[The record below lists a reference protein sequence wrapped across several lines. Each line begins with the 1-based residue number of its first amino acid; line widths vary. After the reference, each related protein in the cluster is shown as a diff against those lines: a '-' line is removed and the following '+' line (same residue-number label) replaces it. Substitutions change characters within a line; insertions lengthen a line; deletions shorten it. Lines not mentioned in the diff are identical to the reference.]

1 MKDII
6 CLAIESSCDETSVA
20 VVKNGREVLSNI
32 ISSQIEIHKKF
43 GGVVPEVA
51 SRKHVEAINL
61 VIEEALVKANVSFD
75 DIDIVGVTQ
84 GPGLIGALLV
94 GLSAAK
100 GLAYALNKPLI
111 PVNHIKGHI
120 FANFISNKD
129 LEPPFICMVVSGG
142 HTHLINVKSYN
153 EFEIL
158 GKTMDDAIGEA
169 FDKVSRAIGLG
180 YPGGPLIDKMAKE
193 GNDICKFPRPLFD
206 NYNFSFSGVK
216 TAVIN
221 YINKNK
227 DADVK
232 DICRSFEEAVTD
244 VVVINSE
251 KAINEF
257 KVDKFALA
265 GGVAANSML
274 REKLASM
281 CNKNNVKF
289 YKPDIILCTDNAAMI
304 GCAAYY
310 DYLNGKVAD
319 MDINAI
325 ANLSIMDI

>member
-20 VVKNGREVLSNI
+20 IVKNGREVLSNVI
-32 ISSQIEIHKKF
+32 FSQIDIHKKY
-43 GGVVPEVA
+43 GGVVPEIA
-51 SRKHVEAINL
+51 SRMHSECINI
-61 VIEEALVKANVSFD
+61 VIDEALSKANVTFD
-75 DIDIVGVTQ
+75 DIDIIGATY

-100 GLAYALNKPLI
+100 GLAYALNLPLV

-120 FANFISNKD
+120 FANFIQDKS

-142 HTHLINVKSYN
+142 HTHLVNVKSYS

-169 FDKVSRAIGLG
+169 FDKVARTVGLG
-180 YPGGPLIDKMAKE
+180 YPGGPLVDKAARNGIDNCNFK
-193 GNDICKFPRPLFD
+193 RPVFD
-206 NYNFSFSGVK
+206 NLNFSFSGIK

-221 YINKNK
+221 YTNKHK
-227 DADVK
+227 DFKVEDV
-232 DICRSFEEAVTD
+232 CRSFEEAATD
-244 VVVINSE
+244 VIVTNVARALEEYNC
-251 KAINEF
+251 
-257 KVDKFALA
+257 DKIALA

-274 REKLASM
+274 REKMQNLASV
-281 CNKNNVKF
+281 KNVKF
-289 YKPDIILCTDNAAMI
+289 YCPDPVICTDNAAMI

-310 DYLNGKVAD
+310 DYLDGKVAGL
-319 MDINAI
+319 DITAV
-325 ANLSIMDI
+325 ANLSL